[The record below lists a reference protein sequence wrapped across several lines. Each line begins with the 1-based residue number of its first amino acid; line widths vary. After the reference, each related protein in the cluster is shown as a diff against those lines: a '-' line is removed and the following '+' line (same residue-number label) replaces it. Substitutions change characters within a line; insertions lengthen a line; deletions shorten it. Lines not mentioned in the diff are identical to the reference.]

1 MQRAGDKNFD
11 KFELYSLK
19 NVFTLPDNLQ
29 LVRRRGA
36 SACSNVAAPSPRPA
50 PRRLSQAGTEE
61 AFNDGGIDSEVD
73 ALWTQLQQALA
84 TKRELARK
92 VAAAQDLKSV
102 WAAHQEGVQQLAASQ
117 GAGGMEKALLGIQEV
132 YSTLQR
138 GWQLLR
144 QSEAAEA
151 AGGARGAGNGPR
163 GLEERFAQRRAQTDT
178 VGVPDLQHLST
189 LLRGS

>member
-19 NVFTLPDNLQ
+19 NVFTVPDNLQ

-84 TKRELARK
+84 TKRELARQ

-117 GAGGMEKALLGIQEV
+117 EADGVENALQGVQQLN
-132 YSTLQR
+132 STLRR

-144 QSEAAEA
+144 SSEGDEAGA
-151 AGGARGAGNGPR
+151 AGAGLGPR
-163 GLEERFAQRRAQTDT
+163 GLQERFSQRRSQIET
-178 VGVPDLQHLST
+178 VSVPDLQHLSS
-189 LLRGS
+189 LLCGS